1 MPGMQGR
8 NGEGEMS
15 VLIKGMDM
23 PLCCQQCPLCADEGR
38 FCMAAR
44 RCIPIVGRID
54 WCPLVPVST
63 PHGRLIDRWELTE
76 TAMIDPDEGK
86 YVAVY
91 RADEVDEAPVVIEA
105 EGRE

>member
-1 MPGMQGR
+1 
-8 NGEGEMS
+8 MS

-54 WCPLVPVST
+54 WCPLIKIL
-63 PHGRLIDRWELTE
+63 PHGRLIDADAFEANMQNEWEHNE
-76 TAMIDPDEGK
+76 ISNSEWIHFREMINAEPTI
-86 YVAVY
+86 
-91 RADEVDEAPVVIEA
+91 IEA
-105 EGRE
+105 EE